1 MIREVS
7 FNVVEGDDR
16 WRIEGGRCGRV
27 KYAEA
32 DVRAE
37 LSFEMGG
44 GDVSM
49 IIFGAQCA
57 WTAPETRPMTPDE
70 VRRFARELARGI
82 GRIVVAYARPRVDE
96 TIDGRD

>member
-7 FNVVEGDDR
+7 FNIVEGDDR

-27 KYAEA
+27 KYAEG

-37 LSFEMGG
+37 LSLEMG

-49 IIFGAQCA
+49 IISGAQCE
-57 WTAPETRPMTPDE
+57 WTAPET
-70 VRRFARELARGI
+70 GQ
-82 GRIVVAYARPRVDE
+82 
-96 TIDGRD
+96 